1 MARYRVGMDLSPI
14 QAVLL
19 FVGVPGAFIL
29 LVALMTLAPSWTRVG
44 SYRPG
49 EPWPYEPLM
58 IHASG
63 DPEVYNAIEAT
74 PAAEFGVGSGRADTG
89 VGGASARW

>member
-1 MARYRVGMDLSPI
+1 MTLTPLA
-14 QAVLL
+14 AVLI
-19 FVGVPGAFIL
+19 FVGIPAAFIL
-29 LVALMTLAPSWTRVG
+29 LMALIILAPGWTRVG

-58 IHASG
+58 IS
-63 DPEVYNAIEAT
+63 
-74 PAAEFGVGSGRADTG
+74 GSGTTDVDDSLAITPVAELGEDEPAELVFSVG